1 MGTGNLEDVLQ
12 AARSAGSEGCAIVEH
27 DTFHHNVPQFL
38 EREGMLV
45 PLLKRELLALMR
57 PAD

>member
-1 MGTGNLEDVLQ
+1 MCVTVGAGQ
-12 AARSAGSEGCAIVEH
+12 ARLVAAFPAVCLVEH
-27 DTFHHNVPQFL
+27 GTFHHNVPQFL

>member
-1 MGTGNLEDVLQ
+1 MCVTVDAGQ
-12 AARSAGSEGCAIVEH
+12 ARLVAAFPAVCLVEH
-27 DTFHHNVPQFL
+27 ATFHHNVPQFL